1 MARRNNHKPWT
12 EADHALLERL
22 KDDPNGEDLSD
33 EALQREVT
41 RAKAVSQVASAII
54 GTAKIEVEYA
64 KATGQALPS
73 DFLPQGDTKRIKGD

>member
-1 MARRNNHKPWT
+1 MKTSVSDLREH
-12 EADHALLERL
+12 LFLQLERL
-22 KDDPNGEDLSD
+22 KDDANGEELTD